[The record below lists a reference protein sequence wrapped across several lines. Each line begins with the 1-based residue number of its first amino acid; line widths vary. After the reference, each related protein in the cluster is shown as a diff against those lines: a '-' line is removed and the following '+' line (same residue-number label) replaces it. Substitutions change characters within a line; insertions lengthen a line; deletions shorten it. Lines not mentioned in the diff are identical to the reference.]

1 MPVSWHQAPR
11 DAAAAGSSSML
22 TAVPCSLLSCPL
34 PKLAAVAHKNGSR
47 LRWAEAA
54 AGAAAAT
61 ATAAAENEN
70 LTTAQRD
77 ALFVCAA
84 ATRRFPWPRCCLG
97 CLAACVVVVVV
108 ATRRI
113 AAAPPLLLPLGLA
126 SGLPFSSS
134 AFSACSKLAADSRR
148 QKLLLACRQAGW
160 LAGTSPSPSLS
171 LSHSSGL
178 TAAAAAVLVFRTLC
192 TRHGAATTTTAA
204 AAAASIFA

>member
-97 CLAACVVVVVV
+97 CLAACC
-108 ATRRI
+108 RRRRRRNSPDCRCPSTPSPSWSGVWP
-113 AAAPPLLLPLGLA
+113 AFQQFSLFSLQQACRRLAPPEIAFGL
-126 SGLPFSSS
+126 
-134 AFSACSKLAADSRR
+134 
-148 QKLLLACRQAGW
+148 QAGW
-160 LAGTSPSPSLS
+160 LAGWNFSLS
-171 LSHSSGL
+171 IALSLSSGL

>member
-1 MPVSWHQAPR
+1 
-11 DAAAAGSSSML
+11 ML

-97 CLAACVVVVVV
+97 CLGCLAACC
-108 ATRRI
+108 RRRRRRNSPDCRCPSTPPPSWSGVWP
-113 AAAPPLLLPLGLA
+113 AFQQFSLFSLQQACRRLAPPEIAFGL
-126 SGLPFSSS
+126 
-134 AFSACSKLAADSRR
+134 
-148 QKLLLACRQAGW
+148 QAGW
-160 LAGTSPSPSLS
+160 LAGWNFSLSIALSLS
-171 LSHSSGL
+171 LFRPHCCCCCRFSISHSVHAARRSDNDDGGGSGCKHFCM
-178 TAAAAAVLVFRTLC
+178 TD
-192 TRHGAATTTTAA
+192 
-204 AAAASIFA
+204 